1 MFFKFARKINKKNK
15 KTMERINNYITAL
28 WLIIYLPK
36 MAYLWVRENWKSLA
50 IAIGC
55 VIALFIFSYNFGKS
69 EAIVSPHHST
79 EYDGGFNFE
88 DLTAAFATGDK
99 RTMQVE
105 LIAIHHTAGN
115 PNGSVSDLA
124 RIHLKQNQWNGIG
137 YHFYITPDGT
147 VYQLRPLDERC
158 PHAYGCNDNAIAV
171 CLAGNFN
178 DYPVPD
184 AQRTSALQLVR
195 WLMTKYGLKSSNV
208 LAHGELTNYSP
219 SNATDC
225 CGKLFNIAKF
235 RQEL

>member
-1 MFFKFARKINKKNK
+1 MG
-15 KTMERINNYITAL
+15 RINNYITAL

-36 MAYLWVRENWKSLA
+36 MAYLWVCEHWKMLA
-50 IAIGC
+50 TAVAC
-55 VIALFIFSYNFGKS
+55 ALALFVVSYNLG
-69 EAIVSPHHST
+69 ST
-79 EYDGGFNFE
+79 TETTATQTAHTSTATTYDGGGFGFE

-124 RIHLKQNQWNGIG
+124 RIHLKQNQWNGVG

-147 VYQLRPLDERC
+147 VYQLRPLDERV

-195 WLMTKYGLKSSNV
+195 WLMTKYGLKSNNV